1 MKGASQDV
9 LMSSNLTESATASH
23 RIPSLPLIAT
33 AADPSHSEG
42 VNSEQQEHQDTMYLA
57 FEAPVGFAAVEEPVT
72 DSSPSNLAEL
82 VQNQQLELA
91 ANRAELARQQRE
103 QEDLQR
109 ALRLREK
116 WLQDLRSDLKAA
128 QEERRSLAGQLAE
141 ARASL
146 DSMHL
151 RLAQQDEQI
160 KMLESDAA
168 ERMGKTIFP
177 SERVR
182 PVAPAPGELLNRENP
197 SKLQPLDD
205 QGTPIV
211 LDRKVMTVGRTREN
225 HVFVPSQLVSRDH
238 ARVLVNEEEVV
249 LFDVGSANGCFVND
263 QQVKRRALQN
273 GDIVRFADRKYRFCA

>member
-1 MKGASQDV
+1 MKGSSQDV
-9 LMSSNLTESATASH
+9 LMSSNLTESATATH
-23 RIPSLPLIAT
+23 RRPSLPLIA
-33 AADPSHSEG
+33 AAEHFSHSEG
-42 VNSEQQEHQDTMYLA
+42 ANSEQQERQDTMYLA
-57 FEAPVGFAAVEEPVT
+57 FQAPVGFAAVEPVAE
-72 DSSPSNLAEL
+72 SSQSNFAEL

-116 WLQDLRSDLKAA
+116 WLQDLRTDLKAA

-146 DSMHL
+146 DSMDA
-151 RLAQQDEQI
+151 RLAQQDAQI
-160 KMLESDAA
+160 RMLQSDAA

-182 PVAPAPGELLNRENP
+182 PVAPAPVELLNLQNP
-197 SKLQPLDD
+197 TKLQPLDHD
-205 QGTPIV
+205 GTPIV

-263 QQVKRRALQN
+263 QQVKRRVLHD
-273 GDIVRFADRKYRFCA
+273 GDIVRFGDRKYRFCA